1 MKSYKMSLNGTELIY
16 NINEHCVLL
25 GNRRLQ
31 LNKDE
36 IFPRP
41 KIYFK
46 INNACNMRCSYCF
59 QQTEKSSEKKVDFRH
74 YSILF
79 DKLSSLTDYD
89 FYAFGGEPL
98 LDGNLENWQYLISTT
113 KRNLSLFTNGCFSK
127 KSYSF
132 LCDNKRYI
140 DNMTITLDGP
150 AEIHNARRPLV
161 VGNSFSTIV
170 NNLSLLSEKGF
181 HLTVQI
187 NIDDENISSVEKLI
201 LELCSEINY
210 PRVTFALNPVL
221 HQTSTISERKIL
233 DLAIRLKE
241 YGIKYF
247 ANIPTLRA
255 VLMAVDN
262 RGIIKQRCSAGDSLV
277 FDFQRALIY
286 SCPQNDQT
294 IIGKFTET
302 DIILDRK
309 SMDAIRKQVKK
320 EYSPCDSCEF
330 NIYCSNSCYIDKLID
345 YPSCTE
351 YMDKLLEYIF
361 RNIDLLRWL
370 FVKLIIRRNSMI
382 SIVNR
387 ILQTDEEL
395 IHKLMNSNFSEE
407 IANAAKEIC
416 DVFRKNGKVMII
428 GNGGSAADAQHF
440 AAELVGRF
448 QYNRRPLPAIALNAD
463 SAVLT
468 SIANDYSYNSVFE
481 RQIAAI
487 SSAEDIVICLSTSGD
502 SMNVVEAMKYTKA
515 HAIHSLGILGNN
527 GGALNEYC
535 EIIIKL
541 PGDNAARVQ
550 EMQKIAI
557 HAICHCVEYCLF
569 GDERKEE

>member
-387 ILQTDEEL
+387 IFQTDEEL

>member
-361 RNIDLLRWL
+361 RNIDLLRRL

>member
-16 NINEHCVLL
+16 DINEHCVLL

-201 LELCSEINY
+201 LELRSEINY

-302 DIILDRK
+302 DIILNRK

-361 RNIDLLRWL
+361 RNIDLLRRL

-481 RQIAAI
+481 RQISAI

>member
-1 MKSYKMSLNGTELIY
+1 MSLNGTELIY

-210 PRVTFALNPVL
+210 PRVTFAPNPVL

-361 RNIDLLRWL
+361 RNIDLLRRL
-370 FVKLIIRRNSMI
+370 LVKLIIRRNSMI

>member
-1 MKSYKMSLNGTELIY
+1 MSLNGTELIY
-16 NINEHCVLL
+16 DINEHCVLL

-201 LELCSEINY
+201 LELRSEINY

-302 DIILDRK
+302 DIILNRK

-361 RNIDLLRWL
+361 RNIDLLRRL

-481 RQIAAI
+481 RQISAI

-569 GDERKEE
+569 GDERKED

>member
-16 NINEHCVLL
+16 DINEHCVLL

-201 LELCSEINY
+201 LELRSEINY

-262 RGIIKQRCSAGDSLV
+262 RGIIKQRCSA
-277 FDFQRALIY
+277 
-286 SCPQNDQT
+286 
-294 IIGKFTET
+294 
-302 DIILDRK
+302 
-309 SMDAIRKQVKK
+309 
-320 EYSPCDSCEF
+320 
-330 NIYCSNSCYIDKLID
+330 
-345 YPSCTE
+345 
-351 YMDKLLEYIF
+351 
-361 RNIDLLRWL
+361 
-370 FVKLIIRRNSMI
+370 RR
-382 SIVNR
+382 
-387 ILQTDEEL
+387 
-395 IHKLMNSNFSEE
+395 
-407 IANAAKEIC
+407 
-416 DVFRKNGKVMII
+416 
-428 GNGGSAADAQHF
+428 
-440 AAELVGRF
+440 
-448 QYNRRPLPAIALNAD
+448 
-463 SAVLT
+463 LT
-468 SIANDYSYNSVFE
+468 CF
-481 RQIAAI
+481 
-487 SSAEDIVICLSTSGD
+487 
-502 SMNVVEAMKYTKA
+502 
-515 HAIHSLGILGNN
+515 
-527 GGALNEYC
+527 
-535 EIIIKL
+535 
-541 PGDNAARVQ
+541 
-550 EMQKIAI
+550 
-557 HAICHCVEYCLF
+557 
-569 GDERKEE
+569 

>member
-16 NINEHCVLL
+16 DINEHCVLL

-201 LELCSEINY
+201 LELRSEINY

-302 DIILDRK
+302 DIILNRK

-361 RNIDLLRWL
+361 RNIDLLRRL